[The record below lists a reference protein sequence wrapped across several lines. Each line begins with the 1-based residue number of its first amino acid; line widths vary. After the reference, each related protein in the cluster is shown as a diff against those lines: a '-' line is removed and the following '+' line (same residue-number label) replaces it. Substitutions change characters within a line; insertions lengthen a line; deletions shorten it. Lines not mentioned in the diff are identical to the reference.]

1 MRSNNTFLALVASF
15 CLSAVAYQSAKPVD
29 VPVQELEF
37 DDYVIEGYVDVIEF
51 GEHLVIAQADEA
63 DDGDGANIDMMNAHW
78 CDIHPDKCNNK
89 DDDDDEDKGGE
100 EEEGC

>member
-1 MRSNNTFLALVASF
+1 MT
-15 CLSAVAYQSAKPVD
+15 QTDD
-29 VPVQELEF
+29 VPVQHITF
-37 DDYVIEGYVDVIEF
+37 DDYVIEGYVQTLESDDYVIKIVRDEERSDVI
-51 GEHLVIAQADEA
+51 VMDEYVVVSQVDPS

-89 DDDDDEDKGGE
+89 DDDDEDKGGE

>member
-1 MRSNNTFLALVASF
+1 MRYYNLLTLALSFSLSTAAFLAA
-15 CLSAVAYQSAKPVD
+15 QHDD
-29 VPVQELEF
+29 VPVQQLEF
-37 DDYVIEGYVDVIEF
+37 EDYVIEGYVDVLEF
-51 GEHLVIAQADEA
+51 GEHLIIAQADEA

-89 DDDDDEDKGGE
+89 DDDDEDKGGE

>member
-1 MRSNNTFLALVASF
+1 MAHGAEIVTPPVVRIFFAFPFLLPTFAA
-15 CLSAVAYQSAKPVD
+15 P
-29 VPVQELEF
+29 
-37 DDYVIEGYVDVIEF
+37 YVIEGYIDVIEF

-89 DDDDDEDKGGE
+89 DDEDEDQGGE

>member
-1 MRSNNTFLALVASF
+1 MRYYNLLTLALSFSLSTVAFLAA
-15 CLSAVAYQSAKPVD
+15 QHDD
-29 VPVQELEF
+29 VPVQEMEF
-37 DDYVIEGYVDVIEF
+37 DDFVIEGYVDVLEF
-51 GEHLVIAQADEA
+51 GEHLIIAQADEA

-89 DDDDDEDKGGE
+89 DDDEDEGGE

>member
-1 MRSNNTFLALVASF
+1 MRYYNLLTLALSF
-15 CLSAVAYQSAKPVD
+15 SLSAVAFLAAQHDD
-29 VPVQELEF
+29 VPVQEMEF
-37 DDYVIEGYVDVIEF
+37 DDFVIEGYVDVLEF
-51 GEHLVIAQADEA
+51 GEHLIIAQADEA

-89 DDDDDEDKGGE
+89 DDDEDEGGE

>member
-1 MRSNNTFLALVASF
+1 MRYYNLLTLALSFSLSTAAFLAA
-15 CLSAVAYQSAKPVD
+15 QHDD
-29 VPVQELEF
+29 VPVQQLEF
-37 DDYVIEGYVDVIEF
+37 EDYVIEGYVDVLEF
-51 GEHLVIAQADEA
+51 GEHLIIAQADEA

>member
-1 MRSNNTFLALVASF
+1 MRYYNLLTLALSFSLSTVAFLAA
-15 CLSAVAYQSAKPVD
+15 QPDD

-37 DDYVIEGYVDVIEF
+37 DDYVIEGYIDVIKF
-51 GEHLVIAQADEA
+51 DEHLVIAQADGA

-89 DDDDDEDKGGE
+89 DDEDEDQGGE